1 MRNVHHTQD
10 VNKQHKKYANP
21 KTNFSQ
27 RAYHGGPNKKAESSL
42 NNMIKRQLMPLGD
55 VKMKN
60 VVNNTPNDLK
70 PSHKVY
76 LETKAM
82 FNAVKHHGIT
92 SYTKKL

>member
-1 MRNVHHTQD
+1 
-10 VNKQHKKYANP
+10 
-21 KTNFSQ
+21 
-27 RAYHGGPNKKAESSL
+27 
-42 NNMIKRQLMPLGD
+42 MPLND

-60 VVNNTPNDLK
+60 VFNNTPNNLK
-70 PSHKVY
+70 TSSKIY